1 MGRPGAFGPAHP
13 NAWREAFMTP
23 DEGGGLVLAYART
36 LFINGQATDQTVAAA
51 ERLSRAMGLNGKI
64 LPRWGELQFQPDD
77 KIDGLVHQI
86 AADPAGVDMDRVAS
100 TMRAIE
106 DVETKRL
113 TPDAATKAID
123 AISRKPPAPTWLFA
137 LAAAA
142 GAVALSVI
150 FGVEHF
156 TPMVLIF
163 ISAGAGGF
171 LRRALGQLTAN
182 EFIQPFC
189 ASILAGLIGALA
201 VRFDLSS
208 SLRLVAV
215 CPCMVLVPGP
225 HFLNSALD
233 LIGGRIHLGAA
244 RLLYAILIVIAIST
258 GLLLGLALLGASLPI
273 DPPGR
278 SVPLW
283 EDVIAAGI
291 AVACYS
297 VFFSTPLNMLTW
309 PVAVGMLA
317 HALRWVVLSILGFG
331 VAAGA
336 LFACIVVG
344 VILTPVSRRTHMPFA
359 AIGFASVVSMMPG
372 VYLFRMMSGLVQI
385 TAGSETTL
393 ALIAGTM
400 SAGMTALII
409 ILAMSL
415 GLTIPKLIIDYVANR
430 STLTKSLGM
439 VEHVNA
445 R

>member
-1 MGRPGAFGPAHP
+1 
-13 NAWREAFMTP
+13 
-23 DEGGGLVLAYART
+23 
-36 LFINGQATDQTVAAA
+36 
-51 ERLSRAMGLNGKI
+51 
-64 LPRWGELQFQPDD
+64 
-77 KIDGLVHQI
+77 
-86 AADPAGVDMDRVAS
+86 
-100 TMRAIE
+100 MRAIE
-106 DVETKRL
+106 DIETNRL
-113 TPDAATKAID
+113 TPEAATKAIN

-156 TPMVLIF
+156 TPMLLIF

-171 LRRALGQLTAN
+171 LRRALGQLTEN
-182 EFIQPFC
+182 DFIQPFC
-189 ASILAGLIGALA
+189 AALLAGLIGALA
-201 VRFDLSS
+201 VRYDLSS

-244 RLLYAILIVIAIST
+244 RLLYAILIVVAIST
-258 GLLLGLALLGASLPI
+258 GLLVGLALLGTSLPV
-273 DPPGR
+273 DPSGR

-283 EDVIAAGI
+283 EDVIAAGV

-297 VFFSTPLNMLTW
+297 VFFSTPLSMLTW

-317 HALRWVVLSILGFG
+317 HALRWVALSVLGFG

-344 VILTPVSRRTHMPFA
+344 LILTPVSRRTHMPFA

-372 VYLFRMMSGLVQI
+372 VYLFRMLSGLVQI

-400 SAGMTALII
+400 SAGITALII

-415 GLTIPKLIIDYVANR
+415 GLIIPKLIIDYVANR
-430 STLTKSLGM
+430 STLTKQR
-439 VEHVNA
+439 VWE
-445 R
+445 